1 MTCASVSAR
10 FGPPLHE
17 SGWSGTSARF
27 PEEEGGERP
36 RGDPRAQGWG
46 GRHLPTVCLCGTPR
60 HYACGKTFV
69 RS

>member
-46 GRHLPTVCLCGTPR
+46 GPTLAYGVLMRYAPTLCLW
-60 HYACGKTFV
+60 
-69 RS
+69 